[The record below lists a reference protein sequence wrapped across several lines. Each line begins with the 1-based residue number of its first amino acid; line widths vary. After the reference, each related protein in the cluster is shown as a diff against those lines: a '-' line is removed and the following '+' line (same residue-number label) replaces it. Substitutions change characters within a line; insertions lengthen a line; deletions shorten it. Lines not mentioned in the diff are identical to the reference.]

1 MVSTGSL
8 NSPSTFNLTALA
20 ATGDCHLE
28 LLRGQ
33 DFHTGEFP
41 ILSFLLHYQLCFL
54 HKELPYSKYF
64 GCCEIQTMRLEDDYL
79 IPFLSPSVFRMMTR
93 CSGNFQSNSRR
104 FPYCGS
110 GVCMCVCVQGVWSLC
125 RGYGVYIGGMKYHY
139 EHRDFY
145 ILMYFNPFQWVF
157 FFPWIS
163 NRFIFFKWGAPSG

>member
-1 MVSTGSL
+1 MCFHLRHIGMYVTPGSFSLDLGSRVSTGSL

-28 LLRGQ
+28 LLFCQ

-64 GCCEIQTMRLEDDYL
+64 GCCEVQTMRLEDDYL

-110 GVCMCVCVQGVWSLC
+110 GVCVCVCMV
-125 RGYGVYIGGMKYHY
+125 YGACVGGM
-139 EHRDFY
+139 EC
-145 ILMYFNPFQWVF
+145 I
-157 FFPWIS
+157 
-163 NRFIFFKWGAPSG
+163 